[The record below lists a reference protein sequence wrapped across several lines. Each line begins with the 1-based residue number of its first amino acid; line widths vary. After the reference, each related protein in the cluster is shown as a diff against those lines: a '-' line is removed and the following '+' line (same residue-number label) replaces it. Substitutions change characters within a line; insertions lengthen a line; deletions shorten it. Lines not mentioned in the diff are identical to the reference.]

1 MAELIGGSGY
11 DDVQDTPPNN
21 PSIGD
26 TWLDTSLNPPV
37 AKVYVNVGNGD
48 EWVVNSVTDTIQNRL
63 DQKVSSLAGIND
75 TTGRVKTK
83 TTTDFSDDFVDVYG
97 SVDIVN
103 NAISPKLSSSS
114 SPATLSYQPNER
126 DFQKNSGIVFK
137 PTSDVYG
144 LKIKTTEYTEVE
156 VIRIYRVEEGLDDND
171 TETQIQEHI
180 VDNFDASDIT
190 PGKYFEIVTDKKLK
204 AENFYAIVASVK
216 EDRSRRYK
224 NFEQRSNGENINIE
238 FGIDSTDVHT
248 NNRISLDE
256 NYYYDFIEI
265 DGLTLGDSGLG
276 LIEWDLANSRSEL
289 DTFFINKA
297 LDDENITVDFGKPTR
312 RNAIDFESSLDING
326 VGYNGLITEKSGGTV
341 NTSTSPSIDGTSLY
355 LDGIAQGEDFDIRI
369 EINNSYFDGIAF
381 DMLIKDDNASR
392 DYESMIVVIRDS
404 DGDVFRMRLSHYDIE
419 VRTRYMDRFDYV
431 NGPDLVSQTSVNMKI
446 DYTSGELELYFNGTK
461 NKTFNIPTDTN
472 FEEVYFDVGQ
482 EQNVLLDNFVLNQFT
497 LEQANISEVD
507 MRTMSNEQKRL
518 LLRTEMSTQNIENQ
532 PRIESLTERYI
543 Q

>member
-171 TETQIQEHI
+171 TDTQIQEHI